1 MLSTNKLTKSIVI
14 LGSIACS
21 VLASTL
27 LTIDKSAAESVQ
39 TIHWRDSAN
48 HLRLESQIDRDFTFM
63 CPENGSIAEIT
74 GTDLYATSS
83 SICTAAAHA
92 GVIKVATGGLVKIK
106 IKPEADV
113 YQGSTQHGIE
123 SSSNGPPVYNS
134 SFIVL
139 DANGRSIPAKQPVQ
153 KLDLDTGF

>member
-14 LGSIACS
+14 FSAIASS

-27 LTIDKSAAESVQ
+27 LPIAKSAAESAQ
-39 TIHWRDSAN
+39 PIQWSDSPN
-48 HLRLESQIDRDFTFM
+48 HLRLENQIERDFTFI
-63 CPENGSIAEIT
+63 CPENGSIAEVT

-92 GVIKVATGGLVKIK
+92 GVIKIATGGLVKIR

-113 YQGSTQHGIE
+113 YEGSTQNGIE
-123 SSSNGPPVYNS
+123 TSDNGPPVYNS

-139 DANGRSIPAKQPVQ
+139 DANGRSLSSKRSVKINP
-153 KLDLDTGF
+153 DNGF